1 MVLAV
6 VLKIIHLFFKVFY
19 LTIKTLPRDLKGLAL
34 RRKIDKKTK
43 EWQLEQLTVAK
54 QFRKNVKKHPNKAAI
69 IFENRIWTFQ
79 DVRIIKLD

>member
-1 MVLAV
+1 MVLQ
-6 VLKIIHLFFKVFY
+6 IIRNLIFIIK
-19 LTIKTLPRDLKGLAL
+19 LIIISIKTLPRDLKGLAL